1 MEGSGAGKLLKIPF
15 CRHFDMRGWVVS
27 REHEVRVVDCAVGT
41 PKEGP
46 IEILMSAL
54 AVRST

>member
-1 MEGSGAGKLLKIPF
+1 MP
-15 CRHFDMRGWVVS
+15 GWVVS